1 MSTNV
6 VEFPARGLEAILRH
20 PWRTDVYL
28 KVLEAAIEGRFLH
41 YSDLPGGRFHWGK
54 YLYRISGEEARQ
66 KRPPLTAIVVEK
78 RTGKPAHGFMEAMR
92 DIDYPIAEGETEDEV
107 WRRAVAEVFAY
118 WRRS

>member
-1 MSTNV
+1 MEV
-6 VEFPARGLEAILRH
+6 ALRN

-28 KVLEAAIEGRFLH
+28 KVLEVAIEGKTVI

-54 YLYRISGEEARQ
+54 YLYRISAEEARQ
-66 KRPPLTAIVVEK
+66 GRPPLTAIVVEK
-78 RTGKPAHGFMEAMR
+78 RTGRPAHGFMGAMH
-92 DIDYPIAEGETEDEV
+92 DVGYPMAEGESEDEV